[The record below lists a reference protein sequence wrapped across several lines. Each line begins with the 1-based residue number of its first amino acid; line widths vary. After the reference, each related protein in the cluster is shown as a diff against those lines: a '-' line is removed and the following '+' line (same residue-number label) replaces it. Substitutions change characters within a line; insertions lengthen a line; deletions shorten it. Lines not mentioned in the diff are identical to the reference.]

1 MQTKSILDTWQSSK
15 YAPENIIV
23 TKLSKKIISS
33 QGSFIAGVPGTHH
46 KCDNLMLVKTFD

>member
-1 MQTKSILDTWQSSK
+1 MQTQSILDTWQSSK

-33 QGSFIAGVPGTHH
+33 QGSFIAGVPGTHR